1 MNKDIKR
8 IKKLYQAAVCWGDPN
23 NFHTKCY
30 NIPNSL
36 TVIKTENNRRF
47 GRFTS
52 STWETN
58 NTGEFKKDKKAFIFS
73 LDNKKIYD
81 VKDYNHSIYN
91 YKKYWPC
98 FGIGYDFS
106 IGGNIIKENK
116 LPIFQSSYYYNGEEN
131 CLIGVYKNNNNKF
144 KAIDFEVFE
153 IIFND
158 TEE

>member
-73 LDNKKIYD
+73 LDNKKYIMLKIIIIQY
-81 VKDYNHSIYN
+81 I
-91 YKKYWPC
+91 
-98 FGIGYDFS
+98 
-106 IGGNIIKENK
+106 IIKNIDLALE
-116 LPIFQSSYYYNGEEN
+116 LAMIFQ
-131 CLIGVYKNNNNKF
+131 L
-144 KAIDFEVFE
+144 EV
-153 IIFND
+153 I
-158 TEE
+158 